1 MTPIRN
7 QNSCSGFSLLELIVA
22 IVLAGLSFAVLF
34 SSMSTSLRNVRRL
47 TTFEQHVEQAKSKL
61 GELELISG
69 LHPGDHGEGDFAD
82 GTRWRFEVFP
92 YILPPVTLA
101 SVSAPSV
108 VRITLTLEWQGRAG
122 RQTWTIERYRA
133 ARTGITTA
141 SLQQQIDA
149 LR

>member
-1 MTPIRN
+1 MMPIRN
-7 QNSCSGFSLLELIVA
+7 QNSSGFSLLELIVA

-82 GTRWRFEVFP
+82 GTRWRRVFHHADGGIP
-92 YILPPVTLA
+92 A
-101 SVSAPSV
+101 SAVCCAI
-108 VRITLTLEWQGRAG
+108 RMGDHQRAG
-122 RQTWTIERYRA
+122 DGARSGGIRQ
-133 ARTGITTA
+133 
-141 SLQQQIDA
+141 
-149 LR
+149 

>member
-1 MTPIRN
+1 MMPIRN
-7 QNSCSGFSLLELIVA
+7 QNSSGFSLLELIVA

-101 SVSAPSV
+101 SALRERRTKCQAELGRVHSLAPRS
-108 VRITLTLEWQGRAG
+108 
-122 RQTWTIERYRA
+122 RA
-133 ARTGITTA
+133 AEGRSSFLCA
-141 SLQQQIDA
+141 VRRCVLS
-149 LR
+149 